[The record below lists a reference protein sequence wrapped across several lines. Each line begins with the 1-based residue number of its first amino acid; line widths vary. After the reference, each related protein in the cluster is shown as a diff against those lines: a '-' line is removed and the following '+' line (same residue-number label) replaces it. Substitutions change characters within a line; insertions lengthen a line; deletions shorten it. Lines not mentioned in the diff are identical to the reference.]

1 MKITLKQLL
10 VFKNIHAEGQ
20 ISRAARKLHMS
31 VPAVSMAL
39 KELESALGCRLFERN
54 AIGLQLNPQGE
65 LLLPYA
71 NGMLASEQQVQ
82 QLFRASANGVC
93 GTLTVGASKTAGNYV
108 LSKRLPL
115 FHQCFPAT
123 GISLIIKDSSHLE
136 RMVSERELDL
146 AFVDAK
152 PSLTNLCCEPWIRDK
167 ICIVCGV
174 DNPLVKEQIDIER
187 LSREVWFL
195 DESATVARVRGMQL
209 LQSVG
214 IAPSQTISMGTLGAI
229 KRATATGYGISIL
242 PFMAIDAE
250 LERGELVELKLQ
262 GWDFERNYW
271 VIRRADEELA
281 PLPANFLEFMLDQNG
296 LDKRCSL

>member
-10 VFKNIHAEGQ
+10 VFKCIHAEGQ

-39 KELESALGCRLFERN
+39 KELESALGCRLFERS
-54 AIGLQLNPQGE
+54 ATGLLLNPQGE

-82 QLFRASANGVC
+82 QLFHASASGVC

-108 LSKRLPL
+108 LSRRLPV

-123 GISLIIKDSSHLE
+123 GIRLMIKDSSHIE

-146 AFVDAK
+146 GFVDAK
-152 PSLTNLCCEPWIRDK
+152 PSLANLCCEPWLRDR
-167 ICIVCGV
+167 ICIVCGA
-174 DNPLVKEQIDIER
+174 DNPLAKEVVDTER
-187 LSREVWFL
+187 LSREVWYL
-195 DESATVARVRGMQL
+195 DESATVARVRAMQL
-209 LQSVG
+209 LHSVG
-214 IAPSQTISMGTLGAI
+214 IVPSQTITMGTLGAI
-229 KRATATGYGISIL
+229 KRATATGYGVSIL

-250 LERGELVELKLQ
+250 LERGDLVELELP

-271 VIRRADEELA
+271 VIRRAEEVLA
-281 PLPANFLEFMLDQNG
+281 PLPANFLEFMLDQREF
-296 LDKRCSL
+296 DEQRPA